1 MIFKQFQLNKLNLD
15 QYNFFLFYG
24 KNEGLQNEII
34 ERYFIKD
41 FKGEVIKYDEN
52 EILNNIENI
61 ISEILNKSLFSS
73 EKILII
79 SRTSEKSLKFI
90 KELQEKKLND
100 LIIIHKSNVLEKKS
114 KLRNLFEKDKNLVI
128 VPFYEDDQNSLL
140 LIINNFLIK
149 NKIKISRETIN
160 LLIERAS
167 GSRVSLNMELEKI
180 YNYSLSEKNIKFE
193 TVKKLTNLAENVE
206 LNELVDQ
213 YLIKNTKR
221 VTKILNENNY
231 SDEDCILILRT
242 ILIKSKRLMGI
253 IERNIEQKNIDS
265 VIMNTRPPIFWKDK
279 ENVKKQVKTWNFSEL
294 KNKIYQ
300 ISEIENLIKNNTKNS
315 LNIVSDFMINY

>member
-90 KELQEKKLND
+90 KELQQKKLND

-128 VPFYEDDQNSLL
+128 VPFY
-140 LIINNFLIK
+140 
-149 NKIKISRETIN
+149 
-160 LLIERAS
+160 
-167 GSRVSLNMELEKI
+167 
-180 YNYSLSEKNIKFE
+180 
-193 TVKKLTNLAENVE
+193 
-206 LNELVDQ
+206 
-213 YLIKNTKR
+213 
-221 VTKILNENNY
+221 
-231 SDEDCILILRT
+231 
-242 ILIKSKRLMGI
+242 
-253 IERNIEQKNIDS
+253 
-265 VIMNTRPPIFWKDK
+265 
-279 ENVKKQVKTWNFSEL
+279 
-294 KNKIYQ
+294 
-300 ISEIENLIKNNTKNS
+300 
-315 LNIVSDFMINY
+315 

>member
-73 EKILII
+73 KKILII

-90 KELQEKKLND
+90 KELQEKNLND
-100 LIIIHKSNVLEKKS
+100 LIIIYKSNVLEKKS

-180 YNYSLSEKNIKFE
+180 YNYSFSEKNIEFE

>member
-52 EILNNIENI
+52 EILNNSENI
-61 ISEILNKSLFSS
+61 IGEILNKSLFSNK
-73 EKILII
+73 KILII

-100 LIIIHKSNVLEKKS
+100 LIIIHKSSVLEKKS

-128 VPFYEDDQNSLL
+128 VPFYEDDQRSLL
-140 LIINNFLIK
+140 LIINNFIIK
-149 NKIKISRETIN
+149 NRIKISRETIN

-180 YNYSLSEKNIKFE
+180 YNYSLSKKNIEFE

-279 ENVKKQVKTWNFSEL
+279 ENVKKQANTWNFSEL
-294 KNKIYQ
+294 KKKIYQ
-300 ISEIENLIKNNTKNS
+300 ISEIENLIKNNSKNS

>member
-73 EKILII
+73 KKILII

-90 KELQEKKLND
+90 KELQEKNLND

-180 YNYSLSEKNIKFE
+180 YNYSFSEKNIEFE

>member
-15 QYNFFLFYG
+15 QYNFFLLYG
-24 KNEGLQNEII
+24 KNDGFQNEII

-52 EILNNIENI
+52 EILNNSESI
-61 ISEILNKSLFSS
+61 IVEILNKSLFSNK
-73 EKILII
+73 KILII
-79 SRTSEKSLKFI
+79 SRTSDKSLKFI

-100 LIIIHKSNVLEKKS
+100 LIIIHKSGVLEKKS

-128 VPFYEDDQNSLL
+128 VPFYEDDQKSLL
-140 LIINNFLIK
+140 LIINNFIIK

-167 GSRVSLNMELEKI
+167 GSRVALNMELEKI
-180 YNYSLSEKNIKFE
+180 YNYSFSKKNIEFE

-213 YLIKNTKR
+213 YLIKNKKR

-231 SDEDCILILRT
+231 SDDDCILILRT

-279 ENVKKQVKTWNFSEL
+279 ENVKKQVNTWNFREL

>member
-180 YNYSLSEKNIKFE
+180 YNYSLSEKNIEFE